1 MKTHHLLIRW
11 VGAVCLLAL
20 AVGSA
25 GCEIPTGELPTCVWG
40 DPMPAY
46 EMVSPA
52 DWSTID
58 DLTPTLTWRLRGE
71 ASCLPA
77 EYKIQIQSAMLYPL
91 GASAGYLV
99 FSGRSTTQ
107 SLVWPDDAD
116 PLLPGHTYYVYIINM
131 VDHDGELAPAG
142 ETGFGYFNTG
152 PLCGAADRL
161 SAPSLRWPPNGWT
174 VDPSTT
180 ITLEWDSTM
189 ACWPT
194 DDWTVQISLTESFT
208 HPFEFEGYPMEGVWI
223 HSFFAADLG
232 ITNCTRVYW
241 RARPNMAG
249 VGDAYFSEIWSFIAQ
264 TPDVICPVDLGPRIT
279 PMPVVTLPPGE
290 SSPPGPLAKIIEDAA
305 CWSGPSM
312 EYVVVDYLT
321 PGQELPI
328 HGRDQGNSWWYV
340 VDPAI
345 NKACWVYGERVEAS
359 GDLTQVP
366 IQPAPPVPTRTPTT
380 PPSLSCDQYS
390 DSTSCSNNQAC
401 WWDSNAPPNGVCKNK

>member
-77 EYKIQIQSAMLYPL
+77 EYKVQIQSAMLYPL

-180 ITLEWDSTM
+180 ITLEWIVPWLVGQRMIGPYRSR
-189 ACWPT
+189 
-194 DDWTVQISLTESFT
+194 SLS
-208 HPFEFEGYPMEGVWI
+208 PLRIRSNSKAIRWKASG
-223 HSFFAADLG
+223 
-232 ITNCTRVYW
+232 
-241 RARPNMAG
+241 
-249 VGDAYFSEIWSFIAQ
+249 FIASSQ
-264 TPDVICPVDLGPRIT
+264 LIWGSRIARESIGGQDRTWQALGMRISPRSGLS
-279 PMPVVTLPPGE
+279 LPRPQM
-290 SSPPGPLAKIIEDAA
+290 SFA
-305 CWSGPSM
+305 
-312 EYVVVDYLT
+312 
-321 PGQELPI
+321 
-328 HGRDQGNSWWYV
+328 R
-340 VDPAI
+340 
-345 NKACWVYGERVEAS
+345 
-359 GDLTQVP
+359 
-366 IQPAPPVPTRTPTT
+366 
-380 PPSLSCDQYS
+380 
-390 DSTSCSNNQAC
+390 STSAQGSHPCL
-401 WWDSNAPPNGVCKNK
+401 W